1 MAYHGMLVGARG
13 MNSKHLRNEF
23 TDFKVDQPTEE
34 RWTAEEENL
43 IKKKKKRKKN
53 SWNAT
58 FYIVYF
64 NFNLTISS
72 TQQQQ
77 EYAGRMQITN
87 VLCIWT
93 LYSKYILTLNFVNC
107 KIPLGLNSSAGPFLF
122 RIVIILVVLR
132 QYECL
137 LPLPCGKVVALC
149 EREEEKERGGERG
162 RVREWH
168 YDSVSGGWVGWFSL
182 RSG

>member
-23 TDFKVDQPTEE
+23 TDFKVDQATEE

-43 IKKKKKRKKN
+43 IKKKEKRKKN

-93 LYSKYILTLNFVNC
+93 LYSKYILTLNFVIC
-107 KIPLGLNSSAGPFLF
+107 KIPLVLNSSAGPFLF
-122 RIVIILVVLR
+122 RIIIILVVLR